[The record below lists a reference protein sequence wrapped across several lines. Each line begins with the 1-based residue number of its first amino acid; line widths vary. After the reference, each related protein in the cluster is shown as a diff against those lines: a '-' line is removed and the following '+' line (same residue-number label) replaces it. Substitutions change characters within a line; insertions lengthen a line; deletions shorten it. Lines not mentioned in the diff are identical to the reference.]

1 MVDIVITPANV
12 VAGEGAAIDHGI
24 AGATILAGQAV
35 YLNETSKRYGLA
47 DNNAATPPEIKIP
60 KGIALHGASN
70 GQPLAVLRSGEVTIG
85 ATLVAGSDY
94 YLGDT
99 PGGICPKA
107 DVLTGETVT
116 LIGLAKSTTVLTVNI
131 QRTGVT
137 L

>member
-35 YLNETSKRYGLA
+35 YLNEATKRYGLA
-47 DNNAATPPEIKIP
+47 DNNAPTPPEIKIP